1 MFKLAGNR
9 YPTAP
14 LVSIFILS
22 AAALAYEVL
31 LIRLFS
37 IIHWHHFAFMVI
49 SIALLGY
56 GASGSFITI
65 FRRRMLEH
73 YDVVYIANTVLF
85 GLSSIA
91 CFIAVQRL
99 PFNALEILWDRSQ
112 WQRLFISYLLLTLP
126 FFFVANAIALT
137 LMRFHKKISLV
148 YGVDLIGAGFGAILV
163 MVLLQQFTPVTMVR
177 VLAISGIAAGLFA
190 LLNLASANRKS
201 IASLLFLCML
211 AVYMTPQ
218 KWLELRPSEYKGL
231 TQTLQMKGTSLLY
244 SHSSPVSQTD
254 VVQSTFIPFRNAPG
268 MSLQSKAE
276 TPEQLAVFRDGD
288 EMTTI
293 DHVTDRNAL
302 EYHDYMSSALPYH
315 VHGSPRNL
323 LILSSATG
331 ASILQADYHELPQ
344 VDAVEPDEQLSL
356 LITERFA
363 DYFGWNRQQGKVT
376 IHTITPRGFAAS
388 DNSYDLVVMGPSGA
402 SSGGSAGV
410 HALSTSYDYTV
421 EALQSYLKLLAPEGL
436 LSITMWTSTPAR
448 GNLKLFTTAV
458 EAMRNTG
465 IGHPEN
471 NIAWI
476 RSWNTATLILKKTA
490 LTPEEI
496 SRLREFSISRSFD
509 LAWLPGIGPEDVN
522 QFQLLQE
529 PVFYLT
535 ARSVLEEGDK
545 NAEASFVQQ
554 YKFDIRPTTDNR
566 PYFNNFF
573 RWSSFEE
580 FLTMP
585 GQVGISMTGVGY
597 PTLLFTMVQA
607 SVAAVVLIL
616 LPLLLVRT
624 GKDKADKKIA
634 AGKRKNIVIYFLS
647 IGLAFLFIE
656 IAFIQKFTLILSQPL
671 YAVAVA
677 LCAFLIFSGLGSL
690 YVQRCMESAEF
701 SIIPVLLRRSVL
713 LITIIAILY
722 ITFLPMLSSK
732 IMALTESVR
741 IISAFIIA
749 APLAFVMG
757 MPFPLG
763 MAALQQN
770 SPHLM
775 PWAWGINGC
784 ASVLSAVLAVLLAM
798 EIGFNGIM
806 LCAVI
811 LYLIAWSSNRM

>member
-1 MFKLAGNR
+1 
-9 YPTAP
+9 
-14 LVSIFILS
+14 
-22 AAALAYEVL
+22 
-31 LIRLFS
+31 
-37 IIHWHHFAFMVI
+37 
-49 SIALLGY
+49 
-56 GASGSFITI
+56 
-65 FRRRMLEH
+65 
-73 YDVVYIANTVLF
+73 
-85 GLSSIA
+85 
-91 CFIAVQRL
+91 
-99 PFNALEILWDRSQ
+99 
-112 WQRLFISYLLLTLP
+112 
-126 FFFVANAIALT
+126 
-137 LMRFHKKISLV
+137 
-148 YGVDLIGAGFGAILV
+148 
-163 MVLLQQFTPVTMVR
+163 
-177 VLAISGIAAGLFA
+177 
-190 LLNLASANRKS
+190 
-201 IASLLFLCML
+201 
-211 AVYMTPQ
+211 
-218 KWLELRPSEYKGL
+218 
-231 TQTLQMKGTSLLY
+231 
-244 SHSSPVSQTD
+244 
-254 VVQSTFIPFRNAPG
+254 
-268 MSLQSKAE
+268 
-276 TPEQLAVFRDGD
+276 
-288 EMTTI
+288 
-293 DHVTDRNAL
+293 
-302 EYHDYMSSALPYH
+302 
-315 VHGSPRNL
+315 
-323 LILSSATG
+323 
-331 ASILQADYHELPQ
+331 
-344 VDAVEPDEQLSL
+344 
-356 LITERFA
+356 
-363 DYFGWNRQQGKVT
+363 
-376 IHTITPRGFAAS
+376 
-388 DNSYDLVVMGPSGA
+388 MGPSGA